1 MKNRVRIKFDPSK
14 LLKAVSKAERRYLF
28 RAGGLLKTI
37 ARRSIKKQKAKS
49 QPGTPP
55 SSQTG
60 NLRNAIW
67 FDVNLHALD
76 VVIGPRFTDM
86 HEIGYLH
93 EFGGTRNGAVYP
105 ARPYMGPAFDAT
117 VPQLPKIWKDLISN

>member
-14 LLKAVSKAERRYLF
+14 LLKAVSKAERQYLF
-28 RAGGLLKTI
+28 RAGGLLKAI
-37 ARRSIKKQKAKS
+37 SERSIKRRKKKS
-49 QPGTPP
+49 DPDTPP
-55 SSQTG
+55 SSQKG
-60 NLRNAIW
+60 VLKKSIW
-67 FDVNLHALD
+67 FDVDMTALN
-76 VVIGPRFTDM
+76 VVIGPTFTDM

-117 VPQLPKIWKDLISN
+117 VPQLPGIWKDLISN